1 MSEAVALQAARWFL
15 LMRSG
20 EASAADQARLQ
31 RWRGADA
38 AHEIAWQRA
47 QRLQEQFSDLPPAL
61 AVPVLGRGG
70 SVDRRAVLKTVA
82 ALLIAPSAGW
92 LAWRTAPVR
101 EWLAEHRSGTG
112 ETRLVRLGDGTRVW
126 LDTASA
132 FDVAYGPTER
142 LLYLRAGRILIETA
156 PDAVPEGTP
165 GHRPFVVACAHGRLR
180 ALGTRFDVRDTD
192 TDRSR
197 LGVMQ
202 GAVEVRPA
210 QAPELS
216 VVVLARQQ
224 AAFSSRRIDG
234 PRPLEGQADAWGA
247 GRAARARHAPGRF
260 SRRTRA
266 LPARRDPLQRRSGVA
281 AHFGRV
287 PAERHRRGAGQPAA
301 RLARDGALP
310 HPLLGERGGAGRLNA
325 AAGGRCYNFVCR
337 NVSLSGIWRVKASRN
352 PHNTTPERDHAS
364 WLIADS
370 RAAPPAFIPVA
381 AWPMPFKAR

>member
-1 MSEAVALQAARWFL
+1 MHLSDGVSGAAVSEAVALQAARWFL

-132 FDVAYGPTER
+132 FDVVYGPTER

-216 VVVLARQQ
+216 VVVLAGQQ

-234 PRPLEGQADAWGA
+234 PRPLEGQADAWAQGVL
-247 GRAARARHAPGRF
+247 RARDMRLDAFLAELGRYRPGVIRCSAEVASLRISGAF
-260 SRRTRA
+260 QLSDTGAVLDSLPRA
-266 LPARRDPLQRRSGVA
+266 LPVTVRYRTRYWVSV
-281 AHFGRV
+281 
-287 PAERHRRGAGQPAA
+287 AGQDA
-301 RLARDGALP
+301 
-310 HPLLGERGGAGRLNA
+310 
-325 AAGGRCYNFVCR
+325 
-337 NVSLSGIWRVKASRN
+337 
-352 PHNTTPERDHAS
+352 
-364 WLIADS
+364 
-370 RAAPPAFIPVA
+370 
-381 AWPMPFKAR
+381 